1 MNQIKELKNK
11 NNYRFIIEI
20 SILLLES
27 QKKITVSLFINAP
40 ITVKELKEFISKDF
54 GFPLQSMIFFYPL
67 KGIIDNSYQF
77 SFDSEQK
84 VLLDLIIDDKKR
96 DINKINNEIVLKRNE
111 FQKSKINN
119 IFDNNILNKKNNIS
133 FNYLFNNYSKT
144 DNQNNV
150 IIENPH
156 NELIN
161 PILYNK
167 QLKLDDMFKSPD
179 NENNNNINPNI
190 KNMSI
195 SEHPKNFNKIDNN
208 NNLSHTKNSKCNF
221 ILTKIDSIK
230 KTPDENF
237 LGKKRTFQTT
247 FKTTKQNKENE
258 TNKKN
263 LIKAKNINNIKIVN
277 FSVNKNLTSQNGIN
291 KP

>member
-1 MNQIKELKNK
+1 
-11 NNYRFIIEI
+11 
-20 SILLLES
+20 
-27 QKKITVSLFINAP
+27 
-40 ITVKELKEFISKDF
+40 
-54 GFPLQSMIFFYPL
+54 
-67 KGIIDNSYQF
+67 
-77 SFDSEQK
+77 
-84 VLLDLIIDDKKR
+84 
-96 DINKINNEIVLKRNE
+96 
-111 FQKSKINN
+111 
-119 IFDNNILNKKNNIS
+119 
-133 FNYLFNNYSKT
+133 
-144 DNQNNV
+144 
-150 IIENPH
+150 
-156 NELIN
+156 
-161 PILYNK
+161 
-167 QLKLDDMFKSPD
+167 MFKSPD

-230 KTPDENF
+230 KKPDENF